1 MAAFVIYVIKWAVAL
16 TLLYSLYG
24 LFLRRETFHSLNRV
38 VLVGILLV
46 SLVLPCF
53 HLTTRHASPLNRGVE
68 RLESLVTDTPT
79 PDLSREG
86 REVYTT
92 SPENIE
98 TPPLPS
104 GERSGVGLEGLSALS
119 IVIFAYLAGAAAL
132 LLIYII
138 SLVRFMLLLRRAE
151 RVECPQAPHWVR
163 VVVSSEVPNSCSW
176 LRWVVLTPADKVPS
190 QAEVGEAAI
199 LRHECAHLRCG
210 HSWDKILCELTCRLL
225 WFLPFAWML
234 RQDLADVHE
243 FEADRAVLRSGADKI
258 EYNMLIIKKAARA
271 GLQPVTN
278 AFNESKTKKR
288 MIMMFKKKS
297 TRRSALKALYVLP
310 LAAFTVMAFAKPE
323 AMEEIEE
330 QVKRSLPPIPTQRE
344 DISVADAV
352 AEMSSA
358 EPKTP
363 VADTV
368 QYAAALEEIRE
379 EFSPELLLDSTMTAI
394 GAQKIGEG
402 VYVGRFEPN
411 FSSDTI
417 RVATVWLDDEQS
429 EHTHE
434 YRFREAAE
442 GTYNIDLQW
451 EDREHLGRGWH
462 IRWMKPAVEAD
473 AQRQQYHR
481 QPVAY
486 DHPLFMIPG
495 EVPNAEKLPTSQGW
509 LEQTD
514 SETHFVMPVPAK
526 IVKLGNFTLHT
537 RYACLLDPD
546 TGDKYMC
553 RGVRIYTGK
562 GDVLAQDVSLETEVD
577 DDRLLMATFVF
588 PPLDKKVNRIAL
600 YDYET
605 SEMSEFYNVKDITR
619 KPMKII
625 P

>member
-1 MAAFVIYVIKWAVAL
+1 MAALVIYIIKWALSL

-24 LFLRRETFHSLNRV
+24 LFLRRETFHSLNRFVLLGIMV
-38 VLVGILLV
+38 V
-46 SLVLPCF
+46 SMVLPLMHF
-53 HLTTRHASPLNRGVE
+53 TTSRPTLVNEKVEGFTQMVSKESRSEMLGTWTATSSQPKKAGQTDVASTETWTLTRILITVYAVGAVAFWLAYLFSIVRFAVLLHRARRVDGVNVPRWVHVVE
-68 RLESLVTDTPT
+68 
-79 PDLSREG
+79 SRE
-86 REVYTT
+86 V
-92 SPENIE
+92 
-98 TPPLPS
+98 
-104 GERSGVGLEGLSALS
+104 
-119 IVIFAYLAGAAAL
+119 
-132 LLIYII
+132 
-138 SLVRFMLLLRRAE
+138 
-151 RVECPQAPHWVR
+151 Q
-163 VVVSSEVPNSCSW
+163 NSCSW
-176 LRWVVLTPADKVPS
+176 MRWVVLSPNDMGSTDIIK
-190 QAEVGEAAI
+190 
-199 LRHECAHLRCG
+199 HECAHLRRG
-210 HSWDKILCELTCRLL
+210 HSWDKVLCEFTCRTL

-243 FEADRAVLRSGADKI
+243 FEADRAVLRSGADKV
-258 EYNMLIIKKAARA
+258 EYNMLLIEKAART

-278 AFNESKTKKR
+278 AFNESKLKKR

-297 TRRSALKALYVLP
+297 TRLSALKALYVLP
-310 LAAFTVMAFAKPE
+310 LAAFTVVAFAKPE
-323 AMEEIEE
+323 VMDEVEEE
-330 QVKRSLPPIPTQRE
+330 VKRTLSTTPIHRE
-344 DISVADAV
+344 IVPADEPV
-352 AEMSSA
+352 PETPKD
-358 EPKTP
+358 EPKVA
-363 VADTV
+363 VADTA
-368 QYAAALEEIRE
+368 QYEVALEEIRE

-394 GAQKIGEG
+394 GAQKIGDG

-434 YRFREAAE
+434 YRFRDAVE

-481 QPVAY
+481 QPVSY
-486 DHPLFMIPG
+486 HRPLFMLPG
-495 EVPNAEKLPTSQGW
+495 EVPNAEKLPTSKGW
-509 LEQTD
+509 LERTD

-537 RYACLLDPD
+537 RHACLLDPD

-553 RGVRIYTGK
+553 RGVRIYS
-562 GDVLAQDVSLETEVD
+562 GDGEYLAQDVSLETEVD

-588 PPLDKKVNRIAL
+588 PPLDKKVKRIAL

-605 SEMSEFYNVKDITR
+605 SEMSDFYNVDEITR

>member
-1 MAAFVIYVIKWAVAL
+1 MASFIIYVIKWAICL

-24 LFLRRETFHSLNRV
+24 LFLRRETFHRLNRA
-38 VLVGILLV
+38 VLVGIMVV
-46 SLVLPCF
+46 SMVLPCF
-53 HLTTRHASPLNRGVE
+53 QLTIHRPTPLSLGMENLTQVVEQQASKP
-68 RLESLVTDTPT
+68 SLTHKVAREEEQNLTEVKAKKNATLPQPTPT
-79 PDLSREG
+79 WTGLQLVIMAYLG
-86 REVYTT
+86 
-92 SPENIE
+92 
-98 TPPLPS
+98 
-104 GERSGVGLEGLSALS
+104 GV
-119 IVIFAYLAGAAAL
+119 VIFL
-132 LLIYII
+132 LLYIWSI
-138 SLVRFMLLLRRAE
+138 LRFVWLLHRSQ
-151 RVECPQAPHWVR
+151 RVECPQAPRWVH
-163 VVVSSEVPNSCSW
+163 VVVSPSVQNSCSW
-176 LRWVVLTPADKVPS
+176 LRWVVLSPGD
-190 QAEVGEAAI
+190 VGSSVI
-199 LRHECAHLRCG
+199 VRHECAHLRCG

-225 WFLPFAWML
+225 WPLPFAWML

-258 EYNMLIIKKAARA
+258 EYNMLIIRKAART

-278 AFNESKTKKR
+278 AFNESSTKKR

-310 LAAFTVMAFAKPE
+310 LAAFAVVAFAKPE
-323 AMEEIEE
+323 MMEQIEE
-330 QVKRSLPPIPTQRE
+330 EVKRSLPAVPSQRE
-344 DISVADAV
+344 EITTADVV
-352 AEMSSA
+352 AETPKA
-358 EPKTP
+358 EPEIP
-363 VADTV
+363 VAETV
-368 QYAAALEEIRE
+368 QYEAAQEEIRE
-379 EFSPELLLDSTMTAI
+379 EFLPELLLDSTMTAI

-417 RVATVWLDDEQS
+417 RVATVWLDNEQS

-434 YRFREAAE
+434 YRFRDAAE

-481 QPVAY
+481 HPVTY
-486 DHPLFMIPG
+486 HHPLFMLPG
-495 EVPNAEKLPTSQGW
+495 EVPNADKMPTSQGW

-514 SETHFVMPVPAK
+514 SETHFVIPVPAK
-526 IVKLGNFTLHT
+526 VVKLGNFTLHT
-537 RYACLLDPD
+537 RHACLLDPE

-588 PPLDKKVNRIAL
+588 PPLDKKVKRIAL

>member
-1 MAAFVIYVIKWAVAL
+1 MAALVIYIIKWALSL

-24 LFLRRETFHSLNRV
+24 LFLRRETFHSLNRFVLLGIMV
-38 VLVGILLV
+38 V
-46 SLVLPCF
+46 SMVLPLMHF
-53 HLTTRHASPLNRGVE
+53 
-68 RLESLVTDTPT
+68 
-79 PDLSREG
+79 
-86 REVYTT
+86 TT
-92 SPENIE
+92 SRPTLVNEKVEGFTQMVSKESRSEMLGTWTATSSQPKKAEKTAVASTE
-98 TPPLPS
+98 TWTITRILIIVYA
-104 GERSGVGLEGLSALS
+104 VGAVAFWLAYLFS
-119 IVIFAYLAGAAAL
+119 IVRFAL
-132 LLIYII
+132 LLH
-138 SLVRFMLLLRRAE
+138 RARRVDGVNVP
-151 RVECPQAPHWVR
+151 RWVHVVESR
-163 VVVSSEVPNSCSW
+163 EVQNSCSW
-176 LRWVVLTPADKVPS
+176 MRWVVLSPNDMGSTDIIK
-190 QAEVGEAAI
+190 
-199 LRHECAHLRCG
+199 HECAHLRRG
-210 HSWDKILCELTCRLL
+210 HSWDKVLCEFTCRTL

-243 FEADRAVLRSGADKI
+243 FEADRAVLRSGADKV
-258 EYNMLIIKKAARA
+258 EYNMLLIEKAART

-278 AFNESKTKKR
+278 AFNESKLKKR

-297 TRRSALKALYVLP
+297 TRLSALKALYVLP
-310 LAAFTVMAFAKPE
+310 LAAFTVVAFAKPE
-323 AMEEIEE
+323 VMDEVEEE
-330 QVKRSLPPIPTQRE
+330 VKRTLPTTPIHRE
-344 DISVADAV
+344 IVPADEPV
-352 AEMSSA
+352 PETPKD
-358 EPKTP
+358 EPK
-363 VADTV
+363 VAVTDTM
-368 QYAAALEEIRE
+368 QSEAALEEVWE

-417 RVATVWLDDEQS
+417 RVATVWLDDAQS

-434 YRFREAAE
+434 YRFREATE

-481 QPVAY
+481 QPVSY
-486 DHPLFMIPG
+486 HRPLFMLPG
-495 EVPNAEKLPTSQGW
+495 EVPNAAEKLLTEKGW
-509 LEQTD
+509 LERTD
-514 SETHFVMPVPAK
+514 SETHFVIPVPAK
-526 IVKLGNFTLHT
+526 IVKQRNFTLDAK
-537 RYACLLDPD
+537 RACLLDPE

-553 RGVRIYTGK
+553 RGVRIYA
-562 GDVLAQDVSLETEVD
+562 GDGEYLAQEVLLKTEVD

-619 KPMKII
+619 KPIKII